1 MAIYD
6 SNITEF
12 EKKFNSVQ
20 SDTESITHKLEEIK
34 SKILAIHELN
44 NKWQH
49 YSNKTSDFK
58 SEYNDTYKIHRNNL
72 KELSYE
78 IYKLKCEIV
87 EILFRI

>member
-34 SKILAIHELN
+34 SKCLDIHELN
-44 NKWQH
+44 NKWQQ
-49 YSNKTSDFK
+49 
-58 SEYNDTYKIHRNNL
+58 
-72 KELSYE
+72 
-78 IYKLKCEIV
+78 
-87 EILFRI
+87 